1 MKPRLR
7 ALSLLAGL
15 ALLTTLPAAAGW
27 SFLGSPIRPVSFL
40 QLDPSRPELLYARVV
55 SFSNETYLWRSTDA
69 GATWRDVE
77 PGIERPVSA
86 LAIDP
91 TNPEVIWA
99 WTADGQLW
107 RSGDA
112 GDTWERRTLLIGP
125 PEVRELLVDP
135 QHPETLYRV
144 DAVDS
149 FSISVAVTRDG
160 GVSFEQSSRIP
171 ASPSRQEVFV
181 RPGGA
186 VRGELVAF
194 APDGLL
200 VSTNGGDSWTLRGN
214 FRGTGFRGRRPAPSA
229 PDTLYGVSAAPG
241 SCLVRSDDGGARW
254 RALAY
259 PPIPPGRSTCVDVAV
274 DPHDARHLWVDAAVA
289 GRGAPS
295 SSRIA
300 ESHDG
305 GATWSAA
312 SPLPGDGLTAAGGEV
327 LYTGGEVLYTGGEA
341 SPNLE
346 VSRDGGRSWRR
357 IDQGIGA
364 GDLRAGLVAQRLL
377 RPGGGRRLFALDTPF
392 GDVPDAVYRSDGGQS
407 WLRLSLQHPLALAD
421 GGAPAVV
428 AIDARGLVRS
438 PDGNDDF
445 QLVPSAPPQP
455 TALRSDVTQPRSL
468 ALIAFEPGSPVG
480 DAPFW
485 LSDDGGATWRRSSTG
500 LPISCSHIA
509 SVDTCPDFPAYAVD
523 PFDPNRRWVAFT
535 SPAPGNFALFVS
547 TDAGASWQVADLL
560 PDGVLALA
568 ADPAVPGR
576 LLIGTYGGLI
586 ESRDGGQS
594 WISLGD
600 LPDLAIVHQFA
611 RDGATWYAATLIGG
625 IFRSQD
631 GGTHWTRLEGAPDH
645 DAPTIAI
652 DPRRP
657 AALLTAFRGQGVWR
671 WTP

>member
-1 MKPRLR
+1 MKPTLR
-7 ALSLLAGL
+7 SLSLLAGL
-15 ALLTTLPAAAGW
+15 AVVSAFPPRPAAAAGW

-40 QLDPSRPELLYARVV
+40 QLDPARPELLYARVV
-55 SFSNETYLWRSTDA
+55 SFLNETYLWRSTDA

-77 PGIERPVSA
+77 PGVERPISA

-91 TNPEVIWA
+91 TNPEVIWV

-112 GDTWERRTLLIGP
+112 GDSWERRLLQLSSP
-125 PEVRELLVDP
+125 DTRQLLVDP
-135 QHPETLYRV
+135 QHPDTTLYRV
-144 DAVDS
+144 DAVDPLS
-149 FSISVAVTRDG
+149 LSVAVTRDG
-160 GVSFEQSSRIP
+160 GNEFEQGARIL

-181 RPGGA
+181 IPGGA
-186 VRGELVAF
+186 PRGKLVAF
-194 APDGLL
+194 APDGFQ
-200 VSTNGGDSWTLRGN
+200 VSTNGGETWTLRGR
-214 FRGTGFRGRRPAPSA
+214 FRGLGFRGGRPAPSA
-229 PDTLYGVSAAPG
+229 PDTLYGVSGAQGA
-241 SCLVRSDDGGARW
+241 CLVRSDDGGARW

-274 DPHDARHLWVDAAVA
+274 DPHDARHLWVDAEVA

-312 SPLPGDGLTAAGGEV
+312 SPLPADGLVAAGGE
-327 LYTGGEVLYTGGEA
+327 GLYTGGEA
-341 SPNLE
+341 TPNLE

-364 GDLRAGLVAQRLL
+364 GDLRAGLVAQRLA

-407 WLRLSLQHPLALAD
+407 WLKLSLEHPLALAD

-428 AIDARGLVRS
+428 AIDDRGLIRS
-438 PDGNDDF
+438 PDGDDDF

-455 TALRSDVTQPRSL
+455 TALRSDVSQPRFL

-480 DAPFW
+480 DAPLS

-500 LPISCSHIA
+500 LPITCSHIA

-535 SPAPGNFALFVS
+535 SPAPGNFTLFVS
-547 TDAGASWQVADLL
+547 TDAGASWQVAELL

-586 ESRDGGQS
+586 ESTDGGQS
-594 WISLGD
+594 WIPLGD
-600 LPDLAIVHQFA
+600 LPDTAVVRQLA
-611 RDGATWYAATLIGG
+611 RDGATWYAATVVAG
-625 IFRSQD
+625 IFRSLD
-631 GGTHWTRLEGAPDH
+631 GGAHWTRLEGVPDH
-645 DAPTIAI
+645 DNPTIAI

-657 AALLTAFRGQGVWR
+657 AALLTAFRGQGLWR